1 MITDTR
7 LRPLHEAPEPLHL
20 FSFIL
25 KGVGL
30 FYVVAVVAWQFLH

>member
-1 MITDTR
+1 MTTDTR
-7 LRPLHEAPEPLHL
+7 LRPVHDVAEPLHL

-30 FYVVAVVAWQFLH
+30 FYVMAAVAWQFLH